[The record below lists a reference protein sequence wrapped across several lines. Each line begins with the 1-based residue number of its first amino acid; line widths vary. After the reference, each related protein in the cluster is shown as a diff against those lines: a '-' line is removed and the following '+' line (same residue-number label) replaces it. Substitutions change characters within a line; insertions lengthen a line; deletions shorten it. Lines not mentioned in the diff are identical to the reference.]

1 MNEQRPAAL
10 QPGSNHS
17 PQPHAPPRA
26 VVADPEPIEL
36 VELEE
41 LTPATPE
48 PAGHPVP
55 GAPAAHATAT
65 TAAAAP
71 VAHGPSTIQPSS
83 KIRQQVLMGTAG
95 AARPAFKR
103 TPVCNGRGSCRVRS
117 FHGRMS
123 DEGMAYMDDKINEWL
138 DAHPEIEVK
147 FVTTAIGM
155 YDGKIREEAL
165 VVNVWY

>member
-1 MNEQRPAAL
+1 MNQSRPAAL

-17 PQPHAPPRA
+17 PQPQPQAPRP
-26 VVADPEPIEL
+26 VIADQEPIEL

-41 LTPATPE
+41 LTPATP
-48 PAGHPVP
+48 
-55 GAPAAHATAT
+55 APAAHPVPQGHPTPATAAT
-65 TAAAAP
+65 AAP
-71 VAHGPSTIQPSS
+71 VTHGPATIQPSS
-83 KIRQQVLMGTAG
+83 KIRQQVLMGAG
-95 AARPAFKR
+95 GAQRAAFKR
-103 TPVCNGRGSCRVRS
+103 TPVCNGRGSCRVRT